1 MPLNPD
7 FLNGLIDCVR
17 TIRRL
22 LFVAFPITTEV
33 VLLNNRADR
42 AAAAALSFILFCILA
57 NSFIAAFAPCCS
69 NLARARA
76 FLIELLCVLRVRGVT
91 FDRNL

>member
-1 MPLNPD
+1 MLFHPD
-7 FLNGLIDCVR
+7 FLNGLIDFVR
-17 TIRRL
+17 IVRRL
-22 LFVAFPITTEV
+22 LFVAFPITEF

-42 AAAAALSFILFCILA
+42 AAAAALSFILFCILENA
-57 NSFIAAFAPCCS
+57 SIAALAPCFS
-69 NLARARA
+69 NLARARS

>member
-7 FLNGLIDCVR
+7 FLNGLIDFVR
-17 TIRRL
+17 IVRRL
-22 LFVAFPITTEV
+22 LFVAFPTEF

-42 AAAAALSFILFCILA
+42 AAAAALSFILFCILENA
-57 NSFIAAFAPCCS
+57 SIAALAPCFS
-69 NLARARA
+69 NLARARS

>member
-1 MPLNPD
+1 MSLNPD
-7 FLNGLIDCVR
+7 CLNGLIDFVR
-17 TIRRL
+17 IVRRL
-22 LFVAFPITTEV
+22 LIVAFPITTEV

-57 NSFIAAFAPCCS
+57 NSFIAAFAPCFS